1 MLFVVSPR
9 YWYRILSWSEK
20 RDRAGLAGWIGFG
33 FLLHCG
39 KVSLLL
45 IDGEVSIGIAWPHQS
60 VDYLIVASNTHTHTH
75 TPLHECLDLDLVN
88 DRQLHAELLT
98 KTMGHGT
105 SQ

>member
-60 VDYLIVASNTHTHTH
+60 VDYLIVDSNTHTHH
-75 TPLHECLDLDLVN
+75 SMNV
-88 DRQLHAELLT
+88 LT
-98 KTMGHGT
+98 STWLMTGNCML
-105 SQ
+105 SC